1 LVRTFLLSRVREFQ
15 RSDEVISRSDGLH
28 GDEKQIK
35 IRPRRLGKGSRSL
48 QGAALLCLQLTLAL
62 GVRKAVPFQRSR
74 PGIVGRGGATGG
86 VTVRRIVYCVVLA
99 LATPCFLRLVAA
111 KSHRLTP
118 ATSYALPNGLV
129 VVIREDHTTPNVA
142 VELWVRAGSRYED
155 SGHWGQAHFLEHM
168 MGATRLPVAP
178 GRVLDGNAQ
187 TRRDFCRYYLLIGAE
202 SIEYALAV
210 QADRLDFPLSAM
222 NEARLNANRDIV
234 LNEYRGNESRPFGFG
249 STTDVKMLVNTYGPQ
264 HPYGRPIQLNGDVS
278 RLTPEDMRFWLANR
292 YLPSE
297 SLLLVVGD
305 LSPDRVRALV
315 EKYFDPIPSVKD
327 PSVPPRAR
335 VTIEPL
341 RPTPEKHEQVHV
353 AAPAGRLF
361 AAWATPRYGSPEAD
375 YLALFDEIL
384 AAPETGR
391 LYRRLVYQERLATA
405 TVADTQLEEL
415 AGSIRA
421 TVELRP
427 GADFKKAESLLLET
441 VAELAQTGPT
451 DTELATAKAVVQLRF
466 AHELERLGFQGSESE
481 LIGEGVLF
489 TSDAG
494 AYEKRLNRIRH
505 ATPSDVL
512 RAALAW
518 VLGHGYFLTAIA
530 GLPIGTGTAI
540 DRTQPVSL
548 PPLVPPTF
556 PAVETVHLKDGL
568 SLVSVLRSQSLLTN
582 VTVVVPADRAE
593 TIEQRSVLARA
604 LTDRDPSNQTVSADA
619 WRAAIAGG
627 CSVERNADNLATTIS
642 LDCLAEDSSAA
653 LKAAA
658 TLFGTER
665 VGDSVLRRVS
675 QDAALSRVSLDDT
688 ARARDELATLLAGVP
703 GNFIQ
708 PASSTA
714 TSPEGQCFR
723 LNGATLIIT
732 GPTSLAELET
742 KINEYFVTPAHCQDH
757 AAGEQRTES
766 EASVAVESG
775 LYAID
780 VPGRVQTVIVA
791 GNRLPPVTMDN
802 LLIARLATAV
812 AANRINTDLR
822 EQHHWAY
829 GAQATIATAPD
840 GVPTIVLST
849 EVQADKTAD
858 AISEIRHAWGK
869 EVRATDTARLAL
881 YRRDL
886 TRQMAG
892 DMGGVSGIDAA
903 LADLVRLGLP
913 PTAYSQLLPRA
924 ASVDGTSLDAALQLL
939 QNDKLVFVL
948 AGDIRQLRPQLD
960 AAGLKLTQLP

>member
-1 LVRTFLLSRVREFQ
+1 VQRVMHEILLLSALCFAQ
-15 RSDEVISRSDGLH
+15 RIPAS
-28 GDEKQIK
+28 
-35 IRPRRLGKGSRSL
+35 
-48 QGAALLCLQLTLAL
+48 
-62 GVRKAVPFQRSR
+62 
-74 PGIVGRGGATGG
+74 
-86 VTVRRIVYCVVLA
+86 
-99 LATPCFLRLVAA
+99 
-111 KSHRLTP
+111 SHRFLP
-118 ATSYALPNGLV
+118 ATSYALPNGLA
-129 VVIREDHTTPNVA
+129 VVIREDHTTRNVA

-155 SGHWGQAHFLEHM
+155 SGHWGQAHFFEHM

-187 TRRDFCRYYLLIGAE
+187 TRRDFCRYYLLTGAE

-210 QADRLDFPLSAM
+210 QADRLDFPISAM

-249 STTDVKMLVNTYGPQ
+249 STTDVEMLANTYGPQ

-278 RLTPEDMRFWLANR
+278 RLTLEDMRFWLANH

-305 LSPDRVRALV
+305 VSPARVRALV

-327 PSVPPRAR
+327 SSVPPRAR

-341 RPTPEKHEQVHV
+341 RPTPEKHEQVDV
-353 AAPAGRLF
+353 AVPAGRLF

-375 YLALFDEIL
+375 YLALFDEVL

-391 LYRRLVYQERLATA
+391 LYRRLVYQERLATT

-441 VAELAQTGPT
+441 IAELAQGGPT
-451 DTELATAKAVVQLRF
+451 ASELATAKAVVQLRF
-466 AHELERLGFQGSESE
+466 GHELERLGFQGSESE

-489 TSDAG
+489 TGDSS
-494 AYEKRLNRIRH
+494 AYEKRLDRIRH
-505 ATPSDVL
+505 ATPSDIL
-512 RAALAW
+512 HAARAW
-518 VLGHGYFLTAIA
+518 VLGHGYFLTAVA
-530 GLPIGTGTAI
+530 GLPIETGIAI
-540 DRTQPVSL
+540 DRAQPVSL
-548 PPLVPPTF
+548 PPLVPPKF

-568 SLVSVLRSQSLLTN
+568 SLVNVIRRESLVTN

-604 LTDRDPSNQTVSADA
+604 VTDRDPSNQTASADA
-619 WRAAIAGG
+619 WRAAIARG
-627 CSVERNADNLATTIS
+627 CSVEVNADNLATTTS
-642 LDCLAEDSSAA
+642 LDCLAEDSGAA

-665 VGDSVLRRVS
+665 IGASVLRRVS
-675 QDAALSRVSLDDT
+675 QDAALNRVSLDDT
-688 ARARDELATLLAGVP
+688 ARARDELATLLSGVP
-703 GNFIQ
+703 GNLIQ
-708 PASSTA
+708 PAASMA
-714 TSPEGQCFR
+714 GSPEGQRFP
-723 LNGATLIIT
+723 LNGATLIVS
-732 GPTSLAELET
+732 GPTSLAQLET
-742 KINEYFVTPAHCQDH
+742 AINEYFVAPAHHQDH
-757 AAGEQRTES
+757 TAGEQRTES

-780 VPGRVQTVIVA
+780 VPGRLQTVIVA
-791 GNRLPPVTMDN
+791 GNRLPPVTVDN

-812 AANRINTDLR
+812 AANRLNTDLR

-829 GAQATIATAPD
+829 GAQATIVTAPD
-840 GVPTIVLST
+840 GAPTIVLST

-858 AISEIRHAWGK
+858 AISEIRHEWGEK
-869 EVRATDTARLAL
+869 FER
-881 YRRDL
+881 
-886 TRQMAG
+886 
-892 DMGGVSGIDAA
+892 
-903 LADLVRLGLP
+903 
-913 PTAYSQLLPRA
+913 PTPR
-924 ASVDGTSLDAALQLL
+924 G
-939 QNDKLVFVL
+939 
-948 AGDIRQLRPQLD
+948 
-960 AAGLKLTQLP
+960 